1 MSLSAPRLIFGVHA
15 FTPYSRTDGVPYGTI
30 KVLKSSSLVLSGA
43 LVDLL
48 GGSSKYPWASEP
60 GPISAELQLK
70 GNAYADF
77 LFTLFLGYAPTTTA
91 AQTTGSVTTL
101 TNKNGTSV
109 KSATTGITSVT
120 IKSGSDADLKFGKY
134 VVKAASA
141 TTVNV
146 YLLGDVDI
154 ARGTDGTM
162 QDDNLKITATALTIT
177 ASTGVDIPSFGLTLT
192 GGSGTIGMTTG
203 DTATFSVLPDN
214 TTSTAVNIGSSA
226 GTLFPEFGAILH
238 AAKRG
243 DQELNEID
251 VYRCIGSGMPVNF
264 NENAWSEYDIKVKCL
279 YDSAQDGVFG
289 YRYVFPSNT

>member
-15 FTPYSRTDGVPYGTI
+15 FTPYSRATGLPYGTI

-70 GNAYADF
+70 GSAYADF
-77 LFTLFLGYAPTTTA
+77 LFTLFLGFAPTTTGA
-91 AQTTGSVTTL
+91 ALLGAVTTAV
-101 TNKNGTSV
+101 NKNGSSIIAAAGILTPSI
-109 KSATTGITSVT
+109 KTGSE
-120 IKSGSDADLKFGKY
+120 GDLKFGKY
-134 VVKAASA
+134 VIVATGASH
-141 TTVNV
+141 VDL
-146 YLLGDVDI
+146 YMLGDIDI
-154 ARGTDGTM
+154 ARGNDGTM
-162 QDDNLKITATALTIT
+162 QSDLLKVTATPLSIATT
-177 ASTGVDIPSFGLTLT
+177 VGTDVPNFGLTFT
-192 GGSGTIGMTTG
+192 GGATTTAFVTG
-203 DTATFSVLPDN
+203 DTATFSVLPEN

-226 GTLFPEFGAILH
+226 GTLFPEFGAIVH

-243 DQELNEID
+243 DQELNELD
-251 VYRCIGSGMPVNF
+251 VYRCIGSGMPINF